1 MLVKPNAMSSLEQY
15 AYYRVIPVGGHS
27 RAILLEYH
35 DPHRSIL
42 KALISERGVRRGQ
55 QLWVSLPLQMSM
67 WFAKHPELR
76 QFLPQ
81 RVLTVLFFNITSPTD
96 IDTIMNIVRTLY
108 GFTTPENLYAMK
120 IKPGRIKP
128 VDSGMDE
135 HYRLFL
141 NADTKTKISP
151 DELYELLRKASRE
164 TEVSTP

>member
-1 MLVKPNAMSSLEQY
+1 MLIKTNAMSSLEPY
-15 AYYRVIPVGGHS
+15 VYYRIIPVGGHS

-42 KALISERGVRRGQ
+42 KALISDRGVRRGQ

-76 QFLPQ
+76 QYLPQ
-81 RVLTVLFFNITSPTD
+81 RVLSIFPFNITSERD
-96 IDTIMNIVRTLY
+96 IDVIMNIVKALY
-108 GFTTPENLYAMK
+108 GFKSAENLYAMRV
-120 IKPGRIKP
+120 KPGRVKP

-141 NADTKTKISP
+141 NANTKTKISP
-151 DELYELLRKASRE
+151 DEFYKLLQKASHEFE
-164 TEVSTP
+164 TPTL